1 MNRNAPRL
9 GWKMVKFGDVV
20 KNVNSVERGPE
31 AAGIER
37 IVGLDHLDPG
47 NLHIRRWDTPGKG
60 TSFTRK
66 FTPGQT
72 LFGKRRAYQHKVAY
86 AEFEG
91 ICSGDILTF
100 EPKNKTMLLPEL
112 LPFICQTD
120 AFFEHAL
127 GTSAGSLS
135 PRTNWGALSAFEFAL
150 PPIEEQKRIAEVL
163 WAVDSVF
170 ESLVVV
176 GHNCSMVLE
185 TEIRALTNQALVSPS
200 RRLGDYLTLSYGHA
214 LQESMRTGSGYPVV
228 GSSGVVGHHESFLI
242 DGPAIIVG
250 RKGAAG
256 SIIWCEGAC
265 WPIDTTYYAEPVDP
279 SGMNLRYLY
288 YILSGLKLQRYV
300 ITTAIP
306 GLSREDIYGIRISIP
321 SLERQQQWVT
331 RLDGI
336 AGACVRLHEH
346 LAALGRLKA
355 TLSRSI
361 LGGDDV

>member
-1 MNRNAPRL
+1 VNERKLKPGWKIARFGDLVRNANL
-9 GWKMVKFGDVV
+9 
-20 KNVNSVERGPE
+20 VERNPE

-37 IVGLDHLDPG
+37 IVGLDHFEPG
-47 NLHIRRWDTPGKG
+47 NLHIRRWDTPGNG

-66 FTPGQT
+66 FKQGQT

-91 ICSGDILTF
+91 ICSSDILTF
-100 EPKNKTMLLPEL
+100 ESKDKKSLLPEL
-112 LPFICQTD
+112 LPFICQAD

-135 PRTNWGALSAFEFAL
+135 PRTSWGALSDFEFAL
-150 PPIEEQKRIAEVL
+150 PPNEEQKRIAEIL

-185 TEIRALTNQALVSPS
+185 TEIHALTNQALVSPS
-200 RRLGDYLTLSYGHA
+200 RQLGDYLTLSYGHA
-214 LQESMRTGSGYPVV
+214 LQESMRTGSDYPVV

-279 SGMNLRYLY
+279 SGMDLRYLY

-306 GLSREDIYGIRISIP
+306 GLSREDVYGIRISIP

-331 RLDGI
+331 RLDSI
-336 AGACVRLHEH
+336 ADACVRLHEH

-355 TLSRSI
+355 TLLRSI

>member
-1 MNRNAPRL
+1 MNEPRL
-9 GWKMVKFGDVV
+9 KPGWKVLRFGDLAQ
-20 KNVNSVERGPE
+20 NIVERIDP
-31 AAGIER
+31 ANAR
-37 IVGLDHLDPG
+37 TDVYVGLEHLDPTT
-47 NLHIRRWDTPGKG
+47 LHLRQWGHPRDVSGEKLVFQKG
-60 TSFTRK
+60 DII
-66 FTPGQT
+66 
-72 LFGKRRAYQHKVAY
+72 FGKRRAYQRKLAV
-86 AEFEG
+86 AEFDG
-91 ICSGDILTF
+91 ICSAHAMVLRPN
-100 EPKNKTMLLPEL
+100 PKVVLPEF
-112 LPFICQTD
+112 LPFFLQSDVFMNRAI
-120 AFFEHAL
+120 EI
-127 GTSAGSLS
+127 SVGSLS
-135 PRTNWGALSAFEFAL
+135 PTINWGTLRIQEFAL
-150 PPIEEQKRIAEVL
+150 PPIEEQKRIAAVL

-185 TEIRALTNQALVSPS
+185 TEIRALTNQALVSLS